1 MEIAMKSFTQYLTE
15 SKKTYEFKIKIAGD
29 LNEEYKTM
37 LRSAMEKF
45 SIVKMNNG
53 KRTPIQEVP
62 LDFPQ
67 LKNTN
72 VTVFDVEVNYPT
84 TPEVLENYLAQV
96 CSYPLSNFK
105 VVTANSASEV
115 YQEEMKQKKDN
126 PEALLTKEELECESA
141 QDEVGEKRIS
151 NFLKDLAKDAKTR
164 TFANQPKEKAVEMPS
179 TDAGVSPIGSTTSK
193 GK

>member
-1 MEIAMKSFTQYLTE
+1 MKSFVNYLTE
-15 SKKTYEFKIKIAGD
+15 SKKTYEFKVKIAGD
-29 LNEEYKTM
+29 LDEDYKTM
-37 LRSAMEKF
+37 LRSALEKF
-45 SIVKMNNG
+45 SIVNMSNG

-126 PEALLTKEELECESA
+126 PEALLTKEELDGETA
-141 QDEVGEKRIS
+141 QDSEREKRIS
-151 NFLKDLAKDAKTR
+151 ELLKEKAKSAKDRAC
-164 TFANQPKEKAVEMPS
+164 ANQPKEKAVEMPT
-179 TDAGVSPIGSTTSK
+179 TDAGVSPVGSTTSK